1 MLRGAVFGL
10 PGGGEAAKVRPA
22 MARLIFEK
30 SGGERQEV
38 SVEDAPVCI
47 GRGAEADVDVG
58 DVEVS
63 RHHCSLWLWDDD
75 WVLKDAHSRNGTWV
89 NERRIEVAVL
99 KDGDIVR
106 IGRTDLDFH
115 AEKPQRGRERYAVLK
130 ELTIP
135 QAAEAETDEDDA
147 GDTPR
152 A

>member
-1 MLRGAVFGL
+1 L
-10 PGGGEAAKVRPA
+10 PGGGETAKVRLA

-30 SGGERQEV
+30 ADGERQEV
-38 SVEDAPVCI
+38 PVEDEPI
-47 GRGAEADVDVG
+47 SLGRGAEADVDVG

-63 RHHCSLWLWDDD
+63 RHHCSLLLWDDD
-75 WVLKDAHSRNGTWV
+75 WVLKDARSRNGTWV
-89 NERRIEVAVL
+89 NERRVEVAVL

-106 IGRTDLDFH
+106 IGKTDLDFH

-135 QAAEAETDEDDA
+135 EAAEAEAEDQDDA
-147 GDTPR
+147 EDTAR